1 MAANLSRL
9 QEAPTQIL
17 GLTPDRDLMNTQ
29 YTGIFNSVVISKM
42 YTSNCFLA
50 NTNIFDNL
58 LFVTENDYQ
67 CMLSQL
73 YHENSKVGRK
83 KYEFESK
90 NVSTAAMA
98 NLNKITNGKGKD
110 YSFHKS
116 VDISSSLPTESQRR
130 SRRNFISKPLRK
142 DSLLMLFSNLM
153 AYSMPDNSYRK
164 NYPSAG
170 ALYAVEMYP
179 IIMNVEDCLPGL
191 YYLDAYKQKLMQLNP
206 DIDLEKIKSMFMD
219 EEAVLNA
226 NLIILMTAV
235 LPRLQFKYG
244 ERAYRYAHLEAG
256 HLSQLILEQCHT
268 CKLAAFPVGGFI
280 EREIENYL
288 DIDGHE
294 EIAVYSVII
303 GQTNDY

>member
-1 MAANLSRL
+1 MRANNN
-9 QEAPTQIL
+9 IL
-17 GLTPDRDLMNTQ
+17 
-29 YTGIFNSVVISKM
+29 
-42 YTSNCFLA
+42 
-50 NTNIFDNL
+50 DNL

-67 CMLSQL
+67 CTLSQL

-90 NVSTAAMA
+90 NVSTAVMT

-116 VDISSSLPTESQRR
+116 IDISSNMTTESPRR
-130 SRRNFISKPLRK
+130 SRRDFINKPLKK
-142 DSLLMLFSNLM
+142 DSLSMLFSNLM
-153 AYSMPDNSYRK
+153 AYTIADNRYRK

-179 IIMNVEDCLPGL
+179 LLINVQDCLSGL
-191 YYLDAYKQKLMQLNP
+191 YYLDSYKHKLMQLGSN
-206 DIDLEKIKSMFMD
+206 IDLEKIKSMFMD

-226 NLIILMTAV
+226 NLIIIMTAV
-235 LPRLQFKYG
+235 LPRLQLKYG

-256 HLSQLILEQCHT
+256 HLSQLILEQSHA

-280 EREIENYL
+280 EREIEQYL

-294 EIAVYSVII
+294 EIALYSVVV